1 VTDPKSK
8 YTDEEIAFIE
18 KALRDR
24 KSAGQIAASFSVEFR
39 GITRNAIIGVI
50 RRNKRLREIGLYF
63 GNKGTGRPGRMRDLV
78 KTGEIRKLFSTANSV
93 PALKQR
99 KPADWTIKGRGQ
111 SKPPQAIS
119 PHPSPDSRNLPL
131 ADLEPGMCR
140 YATNNAYRGERHLF
154 CGHKTELGSSWCP
167 YHENI
172 VFPNGRRAA

>member
-1 VTDPKSK
+1 VTGSKSK

-18 KALRDR
+18 KALRE
-24 KSAGQIAASFSVEFR
+24 KCSAAKIASMFSEEFR
-39 GITRNAIIGVI
+39 DITRNAITGVI
-50 RRNKRLREIGLYF
+50 RRNKTLDAIGLQGDGSFRKTKTVAYDKPKKQKL
-63 GNKGTGRPGRMRDLV
+63 NPTNIARKKEARKSDPGLP
-78 KTGEIRKLFSTANSV
+78 N
-93 PALKQR
+93 
-99 KPADWTIKGRGQ
+99 WTIKGRGQ

-119 PHPSPDSRNLPL
+119 VALSPDSRNIPL

-140 YATNNAYRGERHLF
+140 YATNDAYRGERHLF